1 MRFNYVL
8 NCIVIAA
15 MLCSLVGTVN
25 AQLPITDGLQLWL
38 DASVGV
44 TLDGANTTAWVDQS
58 GNGNDA
64 YATSGHEPI
73 YTAIDGNLNNQPSLQ
88 FDGMNSRLE
97 FSTQVM
103 PDNFSEMT
111 IFSVAKATTYGTGL
125 FTIRTGSGNPLTQL
139 DTQSNGSVRFILRDT
154 ASHTLNANGATSAIG
169 QYGIYEGVLS
179 LSEDTTTH
187 TAIARFGGGGGY
199 VASGPALTSNMA
211 AANYYVGAWGQSEW
225 IVERDHCRLVT
236 GL

>member
-1 MRFNYVL
+1 MRSRIVAS
-8 NCIVIAA
+8 CIVASVLLAFFVGIA
-15 MLCSLVGTVN
+15 S
-25 AQLPITDGLQLWL
+25 AQLPVTDGLQLWL

-44 TLDGANTTAWVDQS
+44 TLDEQYVTGWADQS
-58 GNGNDA
+58 GNSNNAFANFGLEPTYMASDA
-64 YATSGHEPI
+64 
-73 YTAIDGNLNNQPSLQ
+73 NLNNQPSLQ

-169 QYGIYEGVLS
+169 QYGIYEGVFCHFPK
-179 LSEDTTTH
+179 TPRR
-187 TAIARFGGGGGY
+187 IR
-199 VASGPALTSNMA
+199 P
-211 AANYYVGAWGQSEW
+211 
-225 IVERDHCRLVT
+225 
-236 GL
+236 